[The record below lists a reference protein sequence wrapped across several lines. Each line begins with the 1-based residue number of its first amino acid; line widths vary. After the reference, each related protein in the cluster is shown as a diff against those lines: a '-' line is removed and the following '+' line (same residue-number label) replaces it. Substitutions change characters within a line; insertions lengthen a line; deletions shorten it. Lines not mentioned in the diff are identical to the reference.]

1 MAILAPKMARG
12 MGWQLIVAS
21 SAHRVPKLERRKK
34 LDELESQIPLKSRAR
49 DFFKRKNLG
58 KDLTTEEDVIIY
70 GVSGVEYEVDFVLT
84 SSQPSNCQRVAV
96 LVRDYKGPAKVTNI
110 HQAAHLQND
119 SRDIDRVL
127 LVSNRISGP
136 AKNLAKRSGIQ
147 TLSREEIHA
156 MYRHEGWD
164 LAEK

>member
-1 MAILAPKMARG
+1 MAMG

-21 SAHRVPKLERRKK
+21 SAQRVPITGRRKK
-34 LDELESQIPLKSRAR
+34 VDEIENQIPLKNRAR
-49 DFFKRKNLG
+49 DFFKRKNLS
-58 KDLTTEEDVIIY
+58 KDLTTEEDVCLY

-96 LVRDYKGPAKVTNI
+96 LVRDYKGPAKVTNV

-119 SRDIDRVL
+119 CRDVDRVL
-127 LVSNRISGP
+127 LVSNKISGP
-136 AKNLAKRSGIQ
+136 AKNLAQRSGIQ

-164 LAEK
+164 LIEK